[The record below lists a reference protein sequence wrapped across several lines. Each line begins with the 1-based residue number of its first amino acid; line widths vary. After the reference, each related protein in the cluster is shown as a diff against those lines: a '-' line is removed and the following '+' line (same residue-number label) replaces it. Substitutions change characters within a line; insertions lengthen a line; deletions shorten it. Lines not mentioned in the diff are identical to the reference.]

1 MSSSVAVVNKNY
13 IINNESMSGDV
24 TSDEVKT
31 YKIQHC
37 TIYVWWANGTA
48 PIGEIRLEANVA
60 PKGETEVWKE
70 MTLSST
76 LSVTGNT
83 GNLELNI
90 LEPLSHWR
98 IKYVRTSGD
107 ADLYATWEGKS
118 KG

>member
-1 MSSSVAVVNKNY
+1 MGASS
-13 IINNESMSGDV
+13 
-24 TSDEVKT
+24 TSTEVQT

-37 TIYVWWANGTA
+37 TVYVWWQNGST

-60 PKGETEVWKE
+60 PEGETEVWKE

-76 LSVTGNT
+76 LNVTGNT

-98 IKYVRTSGD
+98 IKYVRSSGNGE
-107 ADLYATWEGKS
+107 LYASWEGKS